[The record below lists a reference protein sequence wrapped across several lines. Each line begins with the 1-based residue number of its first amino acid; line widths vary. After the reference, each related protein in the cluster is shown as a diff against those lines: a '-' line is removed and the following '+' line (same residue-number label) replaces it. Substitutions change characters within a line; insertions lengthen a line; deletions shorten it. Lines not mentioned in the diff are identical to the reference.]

1 MKVYV
6 DSNVFVYS
14 MFAYPAFGSACR
26 IVTEDLEN
34 GTLEGVVSALVP
46 VEVMSVAIRHDPSK
60 AELAVTSVCS
70 LPLKILEISRD
81 ILFQAPGIAVRYS
94 LNGYDAVH
102 IATALE
108 AEARHVISND
118 DDLARIREITLVKSL
133 DYERWKESW

>member
-81 ILFQAPGIAVRYS
+81 ILFQAPGIAIRYDLS
-94 LNGYDAVH
+94 GYDAVH

-108 AEARHVISND
+108 AEVRHFISND
-118 DDLARIREITLVKSL
+118 NDLARIREITLVKPL
-133 DYERWKESW
+133 DYERWKDGW

>member
-6 DSNVFVYS
+6 DSNIFVYS
-14 MFAYPAFGSACR
+14 MFAHPEYGSACR
-26 IVTEDLEN
+26 TVTEDLEN

-46 VEVMSVAIRHDPSK
+46 VEVMSVAIKHDPSK
-60 AELAVTSVCS
+60 GELAVTSVCS
-70 LPLKILEISRD
+70 LPLKILGISRD
-81 ILFQAPGIAVRYS
+81 ILFQAPGIAVRYN

-118 DDLARIREITLVKSL
+118 DDLARIREITLVKPL